1 MAWSVNLGENAARRD
16 SGGCGLGITYPEITE
31 IQARATHLSRHDVTP
46 EEAEQVVTRDPI
58 VLEAQ
63 IRNGERRVLCA
74 GRTAEGRSLVVIYT
88 LRHGRIRVVTG
99 FPAKRKLRRVL

>member
-1 MAWSVNLGENAARRD
+1 MQGPRFEWDEGNR
-16 SGGCGLGITYPEITE
+16 
-31 IQARATHLSRHDVTP
+31 THLSRHDVTP

-74 GRTAEGRSLVVIYT
+74 GRTVEGRSLVVIYT
-88 LRHGRIRVVTG
+88 LRHGRIRVVTA

>member
-1 MAWSVNLGENAARRD
+1 MTQGPSFEWDESN
-16 SGGCGLGITYPEITE
+16 
-31 IQARATHLSRHDVTP
+31 RAHLSRHDVTP
-46 EEAEQVVTRDPI
+46 EEAEQVITHDPI

-74 GRTAEGRSLVVIYT
+74 GRSTEGRSLVVIYT
-88 LRHGRIRVVTG
+88 LRHGRIRVVTA